1 MAIASMLAFMANW
14 STPTILFCVLNLM
27 IATIFIAS
35 NFKSPNHHHNMPS
48 QLTRSPSLLNRVM
61 SMNLSSFYATPDSHD
76 PYDNSTS
83 QLSRPPSLLR
93 RVKSIDFSFS
103 SFQNS
108 PSTESERLDNSPS
121 ERTQTPSLLDR
132 VKSFKL
138 SPPLNSDQH
147 SGYMASGKDEDPHID
162 PHHDYV
168 EGKELANV
176 PEKSSV
182 TPTNRSPS
190 KLMKSSSESEK
201 KKRAASDNDEKH
213 DIRRR
218 PAAKKAVTRVHDE
231 SVDAKA
237 DDFIKRF
244 KHQLKLQRLDS
255 LQRLRE
261 MLNRGTSSSA

>member
-1 MAIASMLAFMANW
+1 
-14 STPTILFCVLNLM
+14 
-27 IATIFIAS
+27 
-35 NFKSPNHHHNMPS
+35 MPS

-61 SMNLSSFYATPDSHD
+61 SMNLSSFYATPDLHD
-76 PYDNSTS
+76 PYNNSTS
-83 QLSRPPSLLR
+83 QLSRPPSLLQ

-138 SPPLNSDQH
+138 SPPLNSDQD
-147 SGYMASGKDEDPHID
+147 SGYMDSGKDEDSYID
-162 PHHDYV
+162 PHLHSV
-168 EGKELANV
+168 EDKELANV
-176 PEKSSV
+176 LEKSSV
-182 TPTNRSPS
+182 TPTNRSPNT
-190 KLMKSSSESEK
+190 LMEPSSENA
-201 KKRAASDNDEKH
+201 AASSDGGEKH

-218 PAAKKAVTRVHDE
+218 APAKKAVTRVHDE